1 MDFFRIMSEN
11 MNPTPLDHAD
21 NSNELNTDATENVA
35 KNVYPAENILT
46 DEPVIENTASL
57 DDDSLTPEI
66 SSTTDEEKIPEMI
79 SENKIEDTT
88 SVISETAI
96 GTIEN
101 SIPETTS
108 DVIETI
114 EDEKELDEE
123 VEEIP
128 DFSSL
133 NKQQLLQA
141 ALTAVKEKDIVEA
154 THIVK
159 AVKPL
164 LDQILDEE
172 YNQALQKFIE
182 DGGVKDDF
190 ELKSDNSREL
200 YNDAVKQLRQK
211 KFDEKSRQEAEKTVN
226 LNKKQAIL
234 DQIKELTETEET
246 KDSLKKLKELQTEWK
261 NVRNVPKEQ
270 VEKLWETYHVL
281 IHKFYD
287 RLSMFNELKDLDRR
301 KNLDQKIDLTKK
313 VTELALEPNIKK
325 ALIMLK
331 KYQEEWRV
339 IGPVPAESNED
350 IWNRF
355 KQECDKIFEMIK
367 AFQVEADKKREEN
380 LDAKKELLVKALELS
395 NFNTTRIK
403 EWLEKST
410 VSNQL
415 MEDWKKI
422 GMVPMK
428 FRETVWND
436 FKNARN
442 QFFNNKNAFFKI
454 HHAER
459 EKNLKDKTALCEKA
473 EAISSNIIDLN
484 RQTEDIKRLQEDWKK
499 TGPVHEKISDAIWK
513 RFRSAC
519 DAFFAKKA
527 EHYSGQIEEQK
538 KNLEL
543 KNSLIQKLTE
553 LLEKEDG
560 ANIIHELKAIQDEWN
575 NTGFVPI
582 SAKEAVSKKY
592 SEINDQVFQKF
603 RQANNELREMK
614 EKSHLEA
621 MIGSP
626 NGMMKVK
633 REEKFIQDK
642 IKDLRTDMETWDN
655 NLGFFAR
662 VKGDNPMVEQIKDK
676 INGAQ
681 KQITQL
687 EDKLKSIRKFMK
699 DNQSQKA

>member
-1 MDFFRIMSEN
+1 
-11 MNPTPLDHAD
+11 MNPTPLDHAE
-21 NSNELNTDATENVA
+21 NSNELNTAATNNVA
-35 KNVYPAENILT
+35 ENVYPTENILN
-46 DEPVIENTASL
+46 DEPVIENTVAIDHENLNTKIAEPIEEVKTVEPIAETIVEASA
-57 DDDSLTPEI
+57 PVI
-66 SSTTDEEKIPEMI
+66 STTEITTDAIEAIDEE
-79 SENKIEDTT
+79 
-88 SVISETAI
+88 
-96 GTIEN
+96 
-101 SIPETTS
+101 
-108 DVIETI
+108 
-114 EDEKELDEE
+114 EE

-128 DFSSL
+128 DFSNF
-133 NKQQLLQA
+133 NKQQLLHA
-141 ALTAVKEKDIVEA
+141 VTTAIQEKDMIEA

-164 LDQILDEE
+164 LDQILEEE

-182 DGGVKDDF
+182 EGGVKDDF
-190 ELKSDNSREL
+190 EFKSDNSREL
-200 YNDAVKQLRQK
+200 YNEAVKQLKQK
-211 KFDEKSRQEAEKTVN
+211 KSDEKNRQEAEKIGN
-226 LNKKQAIL
+226 LKKKEVIL

-261 NVRNVPKEQ
+261 NVRNVPKEH
-270 VEKLWETYHVL
+270 VEQLWENYHVL

-301 KNLDQKIDLTKK
+301 KNLDHKIELTKK

-339 IGPVPAESNED
+339 IGPVPVESNED

-380 LDAKKELLVKALELS
+380 LAAKKELLIKALELS
-395 NFNTTRIK
+395 NFTTSRIK

-422 GMVPMK
+422 GTVPMK
-428 FRETVWND
+428 FRESVWND

-442 QFFNNKNAFFKI
+442 QFFNNKNAFFKT

-473 EAISSNIIDLN
+473 EAIANNIIDLN
-484 RQTEDIKRLQEDWKK
+484 RQTEDIKKLQEDWKK

-543 KNSLIQKLTE
+543 KNSLIQKLE
-553 LLEKEDG
+553 VLLLKEDG

-575 NTGFVPI
+575 TTGFVPI
-582 SAKEAVSKKY
+582 NAKEAVSKKY
-592 SEINDQVFQKF
+592 SEINDKVFQKF

-642 IKDLRTDMETWDN
+642 IKGLRADMETWDN

-676 INGAQ
+676 ISGAQ

-699 DNQSQKA
+699 DNQTQKV

>member
-1 MDFFRIMSEN
+1 MSEN
-11 MNPTPLDHAD
+11 MNPTPLDHAE
-21 NSNELNTDATENVA
+21 NSNELNTAATNNVA
-35 KNVYPAENILT
+35 ENVYPTENILN
-46 DEPVIENTASL
+46 DEPVIENTVAIDHENLNTKIAEPIEEVKTVEPIAETIVEASA
-57 DDDSLTPEI
+57 PVI
-66 SSTTDEEKIPEMI
+66 STTEITTDAIEAIDEE
-79 SENKIEDTT
+79 
-88 SVISETAI
+88 
-96 GTIEN
+96 
-101 SIPETTS
+101 
-108 DVIETI
+108 
-114 EDEKELDEE
+114 EE

-128 DFSSL
+128 DFSNF
-133 NKQQLLQA
+133 NKQQLLHA
-141 ALTAVKEKDIVEA
+141 VTTAIQEKDMIEA

-164 LDQILDEE
+164 LDQILEEE

-182 DGGVKDDF
+182 EGGVKDDF
-190 ELKSDNSREL
+190 EFKSDNSREL
-200 YNDAVKQLRQK
+200 YNEAVKQLKQK
-211 KFDEKSRQEAEKTVN
+211 KSDEKNRQEAEKIGN
-226 LNKKQAIL
+226 LKKKEVIL

-261 NVRNVPKEQ
+261 NVRNVPKEH
-270 VEKLWETYHVL
+270 VEQLWENYHVL

-301 KNLDQKIDLTKK
+301 KNLDHKIELTKK

-339 IGPVPAESNED
+339 IGPVPVESNED

-380 LDAKKELLVKALELS
+380 LAAKKELLIKALELS
-395 NFNTTRIK
+395 NFTTSRIK

-422 GMVPMK
+422 GTVPMK
-428 FRETVWND
+428 FRESVWND

-442 QFFNNKNAFFKI
+442 QFFNNKNAFFKT

-459 EKNLKDKTALCEKA
+459 EKNLKDNTALCEKA
-473 EAISSNIIDLN
+473 EAIANNIIDLN
-484 RQTEDIKRLQEDWKK
+484 RQTEDIKKLQEDWKK

-543 KNSLIQKLTE
+543 KNSLIQKLE
-553 LLEKEDG
+553 VLLLKEDG

-575 NTGFVPI
+575 TTGFVPI
-582 SAKEAVSKKY
+582 NAKEAVSKKY
-592 SEINDQVFQKF
+592 SEINDKVFQKF

-642 IKDLRTDMETWDN
+642 IKGLRADMETWDN

-676 INGAQ
+676 ISGAQ

-699 DNQSQKA
+699 DNQTQKV

>member
-1 MDFFRIMSEN
+1 MSEN
-11 MNPTPLDHAD
+11 MNPTPLDHAE
-21 NSNELNTDATENVA
+21 NSNELNTAATNNVA
-35 KNVYPAENILT
+35 ENVYPTENILN
-46 DEPVIENTASL
+46 DEPVIENTVAIDHENLDAKIAEPIEEVKTVEPIAETIIEASA
-57 DDDSLTPEI
+57 PVI
-66 SSTTDEEKIPEMI
+66 STTEITTDAIEAIDEE
-79 SENKIEDTT
+79 
-88 SVISETAI
+88 
-96 GTIEN
+96 
-101 SIPETTS
+101 
-108 DVIETI
+108 
-114 EDEKELDEE
+114 EE

-128 DFSSL
+128 DFSNF
-133 NKQQLLQA
+133 NKQQLLHA
-141 ALTAVKEKDIVEA
+141 VTTAIQEKDMIEA

-164 LDQILDEE
+164 LDQILEEE

-182 DGGVKDDF
+182 EGGVKDDF
-190 ELKSDNSREL
+190 EFKSDNSREL
-200 YNDAVKQLRQK
+200 YNEAVKQLKQK
-211 KFDEKSRQEAEKTVN
+211 KSDEKNRQEAEKIGN
-226 LNKKQAIL
+226 LKKKEVIL

-261 NVRNVPKEQ
+261 NVRNVPKEH
-270 VEKLWETYHVL
+270 VEQLWENYHVL

-301 KNLDQKIDLTKK
+301 KNLDHKIELTKK

-339 IGPVPAESNED
+339 IGPVPVESNED

-380 LDAKKELLVKALELS
+380 LAAKKELLIKALELS
-395 NFNTTRIK
+395 NFTTSRIK

-422 GMVPMK
+422 GTVPMK
-428 FRETVWND
+428 FRESVWND

-442 QFFNNKNAFFKI
+442 QFFNNKNAFFKT

-473 EAISSNIIDLN
+473 EAIANNIIDLN
-484 RQTEDIKRLQEDWKK
+484 RQTEDIKKLQEDWKK

-543 KNSLIQKLTE
+543 KNSLIQKLE
-553 LLEKEDG
+553 VLLLKEDG

-575 NTGFVPI
+575 TTGFVPI
-582 SAKEAVSKKY
+582 NAKEAVSKKY
-592 SEINDQVFQKF
+592 SEINDKVFQKF

-642 IKDLRTDMETWDN
+642 IKGLRADMETWDN

-676 INGAQ
+676 ISGAQ

-699 DNQSQKA
+699 DNQTQKV

>member
-1 MDFFRIMSEN
+1 MSEN
-11 MNPTPLDHAD
+11 MNPTPLDHAE
-21 NSNELNTDATENVA
+21 NSNELNTAATNNVA
-35 KNVYPAENILT
+35 ENVYPTENILN
-46 DEPVIENTASL
+46 DEPVIENTVAIDHENLNTKIAEPIEEVKTVEPIAETIVEASA
-57 DDDSLTPEI
+57 PVI
-66 SSTTDEEKIPEMI
+66 STTEITTDAIEAIDEE
-79 SENKIEDTT
+79 
-88 SVISETAI
+88 
-96 GTIEN
+96 
-101 SIPETTS
+101 
-108 DVIETI
+108 
-114 EDEKELDEE
+114 EE

-128 DFSSL
+128 DFSNF
-133 NKQQLLQA
+133 NKQQLLHA
-141 ALTAVKEKDIVEA
+141 VTTAIQEKDMIEA

-164 LDQILDEE
+164 LDQILEEE

-182 DGGVKDDF
+182 EGGVKDDF
-190 ELKSDNSREL
+190 EFKSDNSREL
-200 YNDAVKQLRQK
+200 YNEAVKQLKQK
-211 KFDEKSRQEAEKTVN
+211 KSDEKNRQEAEKIGN
-226 LNKKQAIL
+226 LKKKEVIL
-234 DQIKELTETEET
+234 DQIKDLTETEET

-261 NVRNVPKEQ
+261 NVRNVPKEH
-270 VEKLWETYHVL
+270 VEQLWENYHVL

-301 KNLDQKIDLTKK
+301 KNLDHKIELTKK

-339 IGPVPAESNED
+339 IGPVPVESNED

-380 LDAKKELLVKALELS
+380 LAAKKELLIKALELS
-395 NFNTTRIK
+395 NFTTSRIK

-422 GMVPMK
+422 GTVPMK
-428 FRETVWND
+428 FRESVWND

-442 QFFNNKNAFFKI
+442 QFFNNKNAFFKT

-473 EAISSNIIDLN
+473 EAIANNIIDLN
-484 RQTEDIKRLQEDWKK
+484 RQTEDIKKLQEDWKK

-543 KNSLIQKLTE
+543 KNSLIQKLE
-553 LLEKEDG
+553 VLLLKEDG

-575 NTGFVPI
+575 TTGFVPI
-582 SAKEAVSKKY
+582 NAKEAVSKKY
-592 SEINDQVFQKF
+592 SEINDKVFQKF

-642 IKDLRTDMETWDN
+642 IKGLRADMETWDN

-676 INGAQ
+676 ISGAQ

-699 DNQSQKA
+699 DNQTQKV

>member
-1 MDFFRIMSEN
+1 MSEN

-21 NSNELNTDATENVA
+21 NSNELNTDATNDVA
-35 KNVYPAENILT
+35 KNVSPAENILSEESANEVAET
-46 DEPVIENTASL
+46 INEQNVNT
-57 DDDSLTPEI
+57 EI
-66 SSTTDEEKIPEMI
+66 PSEIAEEKIPEMI
-79 SENKIEDTT
+79 LESPIEESASVVSEPELIHH
-88 SVISETAI
+88 ETPVDVA
-96 GTIEN
+96 
-101 SIPETTS
+101 SI

-114 EDEKELDEE
+114 EDEKD
-123 VEEIP
+123 VEEDVDDVP
-128 DFSSL
+128 DFTNL
-133 NKQQLLQA
+133 TKQELLQA
-141 ALTAVKEKDIVEA
+141 VLTAVKEKEISEA
-154 THIVK
+154 TRIVK

-164 LDQILDEE
+164 LDHILEE
-172 YNQALQKFIE
+172 EFNQALEKFIE
-182 DGGVKDDF
+182 EGGVKDDF

-200 YNDAVKQLRQK
+200 YNDAVKQLKQK
-211 KFDEKSRQEAEKTVN
+211 KFDEKSRQEAEKVGN
-226 LNKKQAIL
+226 LKKKEVIL

-261 NVRNVPKEQ
+261 NVRNVPKEH

-331 KYQEEWRV
+331 KYQEEWKV
-339 IGPVPAESNED
+339 IGPVPVESNED

-355 KQECDKIFEMIK
+355 KQECDKIFEMIHV
-367 AFQVEADKKREEN
+367 FQLEAEKKREEN
-380 LDAKKELLVKALELS
+380 LSAKKELLIKALELS
-395 NFNTTRIK
+395 NFHTTRIK

-415 MEDWKKI
+415 MEDWKKV

-442 QFFNNKNAFFKI
+442 QFFNNKNTFFKAL
-454 HHAER
+454 HAER
-459 EKNLKDKTALCEKA
+459 DKNLKAKTALCEKA
-473 EAISSNIIDLN
+473 EAISTNIIDLN
-484 RQTEDIKRLQEDWKK
+484 RQTDDIKKLQEDWKK
-499 TGPVHEKISDAIWK
+499 IGPVHEKISDAIWK
-513 RFRSAC
+513 RFRTAC

-543 KNSLIQKLTE
+543 KNSLIAKLEE
-553 LLEKEDG
+553 LLQKEDG

-582 SAKEAVSKKY
+582 NTKEAVSKKY
-592 SEINDQVFQKF
+592 SAINDQVFQKF

-642 IKDLRTDMETWDN
+642 IKGLRTDMETWDN

-662 VKGDNPMVEQIKDK
+662 VKGDNPMVEQIKEK
-676 INGAQ
+676 IAGAQ
-681 KQITQL
+681 KQISQL